1 MIDVAIAGYGPT
13 GATLAN
19 LLGMLGLSVAVFE
32 RDPGAHSAPRAVHFD
47 GEVMRVFETAGLARE
62 ILSVVRPAD
71 GAHFV
76 NAAGRIMLE
85 LKPKAEGV
93 HGWANDYTF
102 FQPHLEKALRQGVKR
117 FASVQIFTGHEVSSI
132 TTAPDYAQFSVTD
145 PAGVTRIEQARWLI
159 GCDGARSLAREA
171 IGSNLIDM
179 GSHQSWM
186 VVDVELERD
195 VRLPEKTTQYCDPE
209 RPVTYVGVTGRRRR
223 WELMLVAGDD
233 PEEILRED
241 RLWALLAP
249 WIKPGDACIERCAV
263 YTFHALLA
271 ERWRR
276 GRLLVAGDAAHQMP
290 PFLGQ
295 GMCAG
300 IRDAANLAWKLGQV
314 ITAGR
319 DDALLDTYQ
328 SEREAHVRV
337 FIETAIRLGGI
348 IQTLDPA
355 VAADRD
361 RRFEQQGT
369 QEIVTLSPPLGPGA
383 HDGGAPCGEI
393 FPQLLL
399 ADGTRLDAAIGAYR
413 FALLAKPALI
423 DSALRSR
430 CEQANIALIG
440 ADATVA
446 AWLARERALAVM
458 LRPDRYVQTL
468 AREAADLDRLFAH
481 A

>member
-1 MIDVAIAGYGPT
+1 MFDVAIVGCGPT
-13 GATLAN
+13 GAILAN

-32 RDPGAHSAPRAVHFD
+32 RERGQHSAPRAVHFD
-47 GEVMRVFETAGLARE
+47 GEVMRIFETAGLAAE
-62 ILSVVRPAD
+62 ISSVVRPAD

-85 LKPKAEGV
+85 LKPKAEGM
-93 HGWANDYTF
+93 HGWANDYSF
-102 FQPHLEKALRQGVKR
+102 FQPHLEQVLRQGVAR
-117 FASVQIFTGHEVSSI
+117 FANVRVFTGHEVSAI
-132 TTAPDYAQFSVTD
+132 TTMRDCAQFTVTD
-145 PAGVTRIEQARWLI
+145 STREARQEKARWLV
-159 GCDGARSLAREA
+159 GCDGARSIVREA
-171 IGSNLIDM
+171 IGSALIDM
-179 GSHQSWM
+179 GSNQSWI
-186 VVDVELERD
+186 VVDVELQRD
-195 VRLPEKTTQYCDPE
+195 IRLPEKTTQYCDPA

-223 WELMLVAGDD
+223 WELMLVPGDD
-233 PEEILRED
+233 PEDIVRED
-241 RLWALLAP
+241 RVWALLSP
-249 WIKPGDACIERCAV
+249 WIKPGDARIERSSV

-276 GRLLVAGDAAHQMP
+276 GRLLIAGDAAHQMP

-314 ITAGR
+314 IAGGS
-319 DDALLDTYQ
+319 DDVLLDSYQ

-369 QEIVTLSPPLGPGA
+369 QEIVTLSPSLGPGA
-383 HDGGAPCGEI
+383 HDDNAPCGEI
-393 FPQLLL
+393 FPQPLL

-413 FALLAKPALI
+413 FAVLARPALI
-423 DSALRSR
+423 DAALRAR
-430 CEQANIALIG
+430 CAQANIALVSADG
-440 ADATVA
+440 AVA
-446 AWLARERALAVM
+446 AWLNRQGALAVM
-458 LRPDRYVQTL
+458 LRPDRYVQAV
-468 AREAADLDRLFAH
+468 ARDATDMDRLRA
-481 A
+481 